1 MKGVETLE
9 SNNRRT
15 FFGDF
20 KKYLP
25 LLQNL
30 AGKDFKI
37 KYRRSV
43 LGIAWSILN
52 PLLTML
58 VLTAVFGFIF
68 GIDRYPG
75 VSDFAVFYIV
85 GASMWNFFA
94 EATTGSMTSVLAS
107 ASLIKKVYIPKY
119 IFPLEKC
126 LFALINF
133 AFSLIAVAIVMAI
146 RFQNID
152 PGITLVMLPL
162 PIIYCLLFATGIS
175 LFLSAVC
182 VYFNDIIHLYSVIL
196 TLWMYLTTLIYP
208 LSMIEQKIGTDSA
221 LRFVVYFIKYNP
233 MSIYL
238 TIFRDV
244 VMNNA
249 WPSLEQHL
257 WCLGYGIIALLIGV
271 FTFKKLQKNFI
282 LNI

>member
-1 MKGVETLE
+1 MENEKR
-9 SNNRRT
+9 S
-15 FFGDF
+15 FFKDF

-58 VLTAVFGFIF
+58 VLTLVFGFMF
-68 GIDRYPG
+68 GIRDYPN
-75 VSDFAVFYIV
+75 VADFACFYIV
-85 GASMWNFFA
+85 GAAMWNFFA
-94 EATTGSMTSVLAS
+94 EATSGSMTSVLAS

-146 RFQNID
+146 RFEHID
-152 PGITLVMLPL
+152 IGFTLVMLPL
-162 PIIYCLLFATGIS
+162 PIIYCLLFAVGLS
-175 LFLSAVC
+175 LLLSAVS
-182 VYFNDIIHLYSVIL
+182 VFFRDIIHLYGVIL

-208 LSMIEQKIGTDSA
+208 LSMIETRIDRSSA
-221 LRFVVYFIKYNP
+221 LQVAALSLIKYNP
-233 MSIYL
+233 MSVYIN
-238 TIFRDV
+238 TFRDV
-244 VMNNA
+244 VLNNT
-249 WPSLEQHL
+249 WPTLEQHL
-257 WCLGYGIIALLIGV
+257 LCIGYGVVMLIIGSLV
-271 FTFKKLQKNFI
+271 FRKLQKKFI
-282 LNI
+282 LYI

>member
-1 MKGVETLE
+1 MENEKR
-9 SNNRRT
+9 S
-15 FFGDF
+15 FFKDF

-58 VLTAVFGFIF
+58 VLTLVFGFMF
-68 GIDRYPG
+68 GIRDYPN
-75 VSDFAVFYIV
+75 VADFACFYIV
-85 GASMWNFFA
+85 GAAMWNFFA
-94 EATTGSMTSVLAS
+94 EATSGSMTSVLAS

-146 RFQNID
+146 RFEHID
-152 PGITLVMLPL
+152 PGVTLVMLPL
-162 PIIYCLLFATGIS
+162 PVIYCLLFAVGLS
-175 LFLSAVC
+175 LLLSAVS
-182 VYFNDIIHLYSVIL
+182 VFFRDIIHLYGVIL

-208 LSMIEQKIGTDSA
+208 LSMIETRIDRSSA
-221 LRFVVYFIKYNP
+221 LQVAALSLIKYNP
-233 MSIYL
+233 MSVYIN
-238 TIFRDV
+238 TFRDV
-244 VMNNA
+244 VLNNT
-249 WPSLEQHL
+249 WPTLEQHL
-257 WCLGYGIIALLIGV
+257 LCLGYGVIMLIIGSLV
-271 FTFKKLQKNFI
+271 FRKLQKKFI
-282 LNI
+282 LYI

>member
-1 MKGVETLE
+1 MENQKR
-9 SNNRRT
+9 S
-15 FFGDF
+15 FFEDF

-30 AGKDFKI
+30 AAKDFKI

-43 LGIAWSILN
+43 LGVAWSILN

-58 VLTAVFGFIF
+58 VLTVVFGFMF
-68 GIDRYPG
+68 GIRDYPN

-85 GASMWNFFA
+85 GASMWTFFS

-133 AFSLIAVAIVMAI
+133 AFSLIAVAIVMLLRI
-146 RFQNID
+146 KNID
-152 PGITLVMLPL
+152 PGISLVMLPVPML
-162 PIIYCLLFATGIS
+162 YCMLFATGIS

-208 LSMIEQKIGTDSA
+208 LSMIETKINKDSTFQWLA
-221 LRFVVYFIKYNP
+221 FNFIKYNP
-233 MSIYL
+233 MSIYI
-238 TIFRDV
+238 TAFRDV
-244 VMNNA
+244 VMNNTFM
-249 WPSLEQHL
+249 SLEQHL
-257 WCLGYGIIALLIGV
+257 WCLGYGLLALLIGSL
-271 FTFKKLQKNFI
+271 TFKKLQKNFI
-282 LNI
+282 LNL

>member
-1 MKGVETLE
+1 ME
-9 SNNRRT
+9 SNNSRS

-30 AGKDFKI
+30 AGKDFKL
-37 KYRRSV
+37 KYRRSI

-58 VLTAVFGFIF
+58 VLTVVFGYLF
-68 GIDRYPG
+68 GIGRGTYADVP
-75 VSDFAVFYIV
+75 DFAVFYIV
-85 GASMWNFFA
+85 GASMWNFFS
-94 EATTGSMTSVLAS
+94 EATTGSMTSVTAA

-133 AFSLIAVAIVMAI
+133 AFSLIAVAIVMIA
-146 RFQNID
+146 RSQF
-152 PGITLVMLPL
+152 PGITLVMLPV
-162 PIIYCLLFATGIS
+162 PVIYCLLFATGIS
-175 LFLSAVC
+175 LFLSAVT
-182 VYFNDIIHLYSVIL
+182 VYFNDVIHLYSVVL
-196 TLWMYLTTLIYP
+196 TLWLYLTTLIYP
-208 LSMIEQKIGTDSA
+208 LSLVETWKGESFIMT
-221 LRFVVYFIKYNP
+221 VVVTVIKYNP
-233 MSIYL
+233 MSMYL
-238 TIFRDV
+238 TMFRDV
-244 VMNNA
+244 VMNNT

-257 WCLGYGIIALLIGV
+257 WCFGYGILMMVIGI

>member
-1 MKGVETLE
+1 MENEKR
-9 SNNRRT
+9 S
-15 FFGDF
+15 FFKDF

-43 LGIAWSILN
+43 LGVAWSILN

-58 VLTAVFGFIF
+58 VLTLVFGFMF
-68 GIDRYPG
+68 GIRDYPN
-75 VSDFAVFYIV
+75 VADFACFYIV
-85 GASMWNFFA
+85 GAAMWNFFS
-94 EATTGSMTSVLAS
+94 EATSGSMTSVLAAS
-107 ASLIKKVYIPKY
+107 SLIKKVYIPKY

-146 RFQNID
+146 RFKHIEI
-152 PGITLVMLPL
+152 GVTLVMLPL
-162 PIIYCLLFATGIS
+162 PVLYCLLFAVGLS
-175 LFLSAVC
+175 LMLSAVS
-182 VYFNDIIHLYSVIL
+182 VFFRDIIHLYGVIL

-208 LSMIEQKIGTDSA
+208 LSMIETRINYDSKIQVLA
-221 LRFVVYFIKYNP
+221 LNLIKYNP
-233 MSIYL
+233 MSVYIN
-238 TIFRDV
+238 TFRDV
-244 VMNNA
+244 VLNNT

-257 WCLGYGIIALLIGV
+257 LCLGYGLVMLLIGSLV
-271 FTFKKLQKNFI
+271 FKKLQKKFI
-282 LNI
+282 LYI

>member
-1 MKGVETLE
+1 MENEKR
-9 SNNRRT
+9 S
-15 FFGDF
+15 FFKDF

-43 LGIAWSILN
+43 LGVAWSILN

-58 VLTAVFGFIF
+58 VLTLVFGFMF
-68 GIDRYPG
+68 GIREYPK
-75 VSDFAVFYIV
+75 VSDFACFYIV
-85 GASMWNFFA
+85 GAAMWNFFA
-94 EATTGSMTSVLAS
+94 EATSSSMVSVLES

-133 AFSLIAVAIVMAI
+133 AFSLVAVAIVMAI
-146 RFQNID
+146 RFSHID
-152 PGITLVMLPL
+152 PGVTLVMLPL
-162 PIIYCLLFATGIS
+162 PIIYCTLFAVGLS
-175 LFLSAVC
+175 LLLSAVC
-182 VYFNDIIHLYSVIL
+182 VFFRDIIHLYSVIL

-208 LSMIEQKIGTDSA
+208 LSMIETRINYDSRLQVLA
-221 LRFVVYFIKYNP
+221 LNLIKYNP
-233 MSIYL
+233 MSAYIN
-238 TIFRDV
+238 TFRDV
-244 VMNNA
+244 VLNNA

-257 WCLGYGIIALLIGV
+257 LCLGYGLIMLIIGALV
-271 FTFKKLQKNFI
+271 FKKLQKKFI
-282 LNI
+282 LFI

>member
-1 MKGVETLE
+1 MENEKR
-9 SNNRRT
+9 S
-15 FFGDF
+15 FFKDF

-58 VLTAVFGFIF
+58 VLTLVFGFMF
-68 GIDRYPG
+68 GIRDYPN
-75 VSDFAVFYIV
+75 VADFACFYIV
-85 GASMWNFFA
+85 GAAMWNFFA
-94 EATTGSMTSVLAS
+94 EATTGSMTSILAS

-133 AFSLIAVAIVMAI
+133 AFSLVAVAIVLAI
-146 RFQNID
+146 RFSHIN
-152 PGITLVMLPL
+152 PGVTMVMLPL
-162 PIIYCLLFATGIS
+162 PVLYCLLFAVGLS
-175 LFLSAVC
+175 LLLSAVS
-182 VYFNDIIHLYSVIL
+182 VFFRDIIHLYGVIL

-208 LSMIEQKIGTDSA
+208 LSMIETRINTNSAIQIFA
-221 LRFVVYFIKYNP
+221 LRIIKYNP
-233 MSIYL
+233 MSVYIN
-238 TIFRDV
+238 TFRDV
-244 VMNNA
+244 VLNNT
-249 WPSLEQHL
+249 WPTLEQHL
-257 WCLGYGIIALLIGV
+257 LCLGYGIIMLVIGALV
-271 FTFKKLQKNFI
+271 FKKLQKKFI
-282 LNI
+282 LYI

>member
-1 MKGVETLE
+1 MENQK
-9 SNNRRT
+9 RY
-15 FFGDF
+15 FFKDF

-58 VLTAVFGFIF
+58 VLTLVFGFMF
-68 GIDRYPG
+68 GIRDYPN
-75 VSDFAVFYIV
+75 VSDFACFYIV
-85 GASMWNFFA
+85 GAAMWNFFA
-94 EATTGSMTSVLAS
+94 EATSGSMTSILAS

-146 RFQNID
+146 RFEHID
-152 PGITLVMLPL
+152 PGVTLVMLPL
-162 PIIYCLLFATGIS
+162 PIIYCLLFAVGLS
-175 LFLSAVC
+175 LLLSAVS
-182 VYFNDIIHLYSVIL
+182 VFFRDIIHLYGVIL

-208 LSMIEQKIGTDSA
+208 LSMIETRIDRSSA
-221 LRFVVYFIKYNP
+221 LQVAALSLIKYNP
-233 MSIYL
+233 MSVYIN
-238 TIFRDV
+238 TFRDV
-244 VMNNA
+244 VLNNS
-249 WPSLEQHL
+249 WPTLEQHL
-257 WCLGYGIIALLIGV
+257 LCLAYGVVMLIIGALV
-271 FTFKKLQKNFI
+271 FRKLQKKFI
-282 LNI
+282 LYI

>member
-1 MKGVETLE
+1 MVEE
-9 SNNRRT
+9 NCRRS

-30 AGKDFKI
+30 AAKDFKI

-68 GIDRYPG
+68 GIDRYEG

-152 PGITLVMLPL
+152 PGVTLVMLPL

-208 LSMIEQKIGTDSA
+208 LSMIETKIGTESA
-221 LRFVVYFIKYNP
+221 FRFVVYFIKYNP

-238 TIFRDV
+238 PTFRDV
-244 VMNNA
+244 VMNNT
-249 WPSLEQHL
+249 WPALEQHL
-257 WCLGYGIIALLIGV
+257 WCLGYGLLAMVIGI